1 MTRRRTTKI
10 CSSRHRHRHKSVNAL
25 SNAGLEET
33 YGWQLLSIIIDSGAT
48 ETVIPHKLIKGYKIQ
63 ETAESKAGLCYASAT
78 GDPIPNLGEQVL
90 LLETFE
96 NTLRSMRFQ
105 AAPVERALGSVK
117 RICQAGHRVVFDE
130 DDGKLYFKQKD
141 RRS

>member
-1 MTRRRTTKI
+1 M
-10 CSSRHRHRHKSVNAL
+10 
-25 SNAGLEET
+25 
-33 YGWQLLSIIIDSGAT
+33 SIIIDSGAA

-63 ETAESKAGLCYASAT
+63 ETPESKAGLCYASAT
-78 GDPIPNLGEQVL
+78 GNPIPNFGEQVL
-90 LLETFE
+90 PLETSE
-96 NTLRSMRFQ
+96 GTLRSMRFQ

-130 DDGKLYFKQKD
+130 DEGKLYFKQKD